1 LGCRVQKEKEKLIR
15 FSVSFDGSLLVG
27 LEGGRGAYLC
37 PNRSCVRLAL
47 KRRAFQHALRT
58 NIDLPTE
65 EDLLRMVRL
74 AALRKIASLLGLAR
88 RAGKV
93 AFGLGAAEGAVR
105 GGAARLLLIAA
116 DAPPGKSITLQA
128 AARSVPALLL
138 FTQGELGAAFGKEAE
153 VAVAIKDPHF
163 AHGIL
168 RYAGRIPLDV
178 ESSQGTAG
186 EMDERR

>member
-1 LGCRVQKEKEKLIR
+1 
-15 FSVSFDGSLLVG
+15 
-27 LEGGRGAYLC
+27 
-37 PNRSCVRLAL
+37 
-47 KRRAFQHALRT
+47 
-58 NIDLPTE
+58 
-65 EDLLRMVRL
+65 MVRL
-74 AALRKIASLLGLAR
+74 AALQKIASLLGLAR

-116 DAPPGKSITLQA
+116 DAPPGKPITLQA
-128 AARSVPALLL
+128 AAEEMGVPALVL
-138 FTQGELGAAFGKEAE
+138 FTQGELGAALGKGAE

-163 AHGIL
+163 AQGIL